1 MQSRTYSQECLR
13 NRLTVRLSQLILS
26 HMVNFKR
33 RLDRT
38 FMARVDPTR
47 RAILAQLE
55 RGNGASFAATHTEH
69 THFLCDNALLLYAS
83 R

>member
-1 MQSRTYSQECLR
+1 
-13 NRLTVRLSQLILS
+13 
-26 HMVNFKR
+26 MVNFKR